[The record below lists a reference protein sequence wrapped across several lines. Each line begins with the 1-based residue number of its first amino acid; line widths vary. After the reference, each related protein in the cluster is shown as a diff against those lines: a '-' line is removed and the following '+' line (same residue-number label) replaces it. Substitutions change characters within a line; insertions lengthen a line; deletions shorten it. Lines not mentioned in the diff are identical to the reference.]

1 MSRLHRTAGNA
12 VEYSSQLMAKMPG
25 WKSSSIWRRFA
36 VHLTAV
42 IGVFL
47 LLTLLIVLNV
57 SLPQASSEAR
67 RQTDREI
74 LRQKRQLI
82 VALKREVGGSPG
94 GGQMGGSPGGGQMGG
109 SPGGGQMGGSMPA
122 SEAAAVRALLQRREA
137 GIMRQISDLDKLE
150 TLARAKRTP
159 RSLAA
164 SRAEAGA
171 LAAALDPQL
180 EVYPYEEVIHR
191 IHRRVVYMLLIIFVC
206 ILGMTYVFI
215 RDVVDP
221 LEGLI
226 ATSRSVSTGDLSV
239 TFPVRGQA
247 YRRDELDELASIL
260 NDLLA
265 NFQEAFLL
273 IRALNQGVR
282 EGLERIEPALGRV
295 AAEELR
301 RSLKDE
307 HREAYA
313 QAAEVG
319 EIVASFEFFRSTG
332 LPDGEPGEEAG

>member
-1 MSRLHRTAGNA
+1 MSRLHSTVGNA

-25 WKSSSIWRRFA
+25 RRSSSIWRRFA

-47 LLTLLIVLNV
+47 LLTLLILLNV

-82 VALKREVGGSPG
+82 VALKREVGDCL
-94 GGQMGGSPGGGQMGG
+94 
-109 SPGGGQMGGSMPA
+109 PA

-137 GIMRQISDLDKLE
+137 GIVRQISDLNELE
-150 TLARAKRTP
+150 TLERAKRAP

-164 SRAEAGA
+164 SRAQAGA
-171 LAAALDPQL
+171 LAATLDPQL
-180 EVYPYEEVIHR
+180 EVYPHEEVIHR
-191 IHRRVVYMLLIIFVC
+191 IHHRVVYMLLIIFVC

-247 YRRDELDELASIL
+247 YRRDELDELAAIL

-282 EGLERIEPALGRV
+282 EGLERIEPTLDRV

-301 RSLKDE
+301 RGLREE

-313 QAAEVG
+313 RAVEVG
-319 EIVASFEFFRSTG
+319 DIVASFEFFRSTG